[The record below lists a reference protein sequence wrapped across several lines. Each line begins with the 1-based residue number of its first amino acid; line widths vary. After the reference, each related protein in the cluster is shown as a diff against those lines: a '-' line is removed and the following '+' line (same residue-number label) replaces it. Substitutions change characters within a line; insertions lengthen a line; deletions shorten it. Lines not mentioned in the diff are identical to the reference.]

1 MSDAAST
8 VAAPRAFSWSRIWPW
23 LSLVTAAV
31 AMSATLPGRTHGL
44 GVITTP
50 LLADLQLT
58 EDTYSVFNF
67 WAVLLGTLLALP
79 VGLAIDRFGTRLIS
93 TLVAAALGGAVLWL
107 SRATDATA
115 LFLSLTA
122 TRGLGQT
129 ALSIA
134 SMAIVGKWYTQD
146 AGRPMAIY
154 AALLSIGSIVAFELL
169 VFGVKAEGWR
179 TAWAATGWA
188 LLLGLAPLCWLLVR
202 QPSVA
207 ITARTA
213 DDESASFTLTQVL
226 RSPAFW
232 AFGLATAFF
241 NLVWSAITLYQ
252 RELLTEHGF
261 DPKGSTYEAVM
272 GGLVVCGIISNLLS
286 GWLAHRGVPLGRLL
300 MGGLLLLAG
309 SLAWFPYVTSA
320 AQATGYGILLGVASG
335 PIIVVF
341 FACWGQ
347 FFGRKNLAK
356 VQGAAQSLT
365 VLASASGPW
374 LLTSSKPL
382 LGSSAGF
389 FQFAAGMALLLA
401 MAVAWVRVPTPA
413 RVN

>member
-1 MSDAAST
+1 MTEAAAT
-8 VAAPRAFSWSRIWPW
+8 RAFSWPRVWPW

-50 LLADLQLT
+50 LLADLKLT
-58 EDTYSVFNF
+58 EDTYSLFNF

-79 VGLAIDRFGTRLIS
+79 VGLAIDRFGTRLVA
-93 TLVAAALGGAVLWL
+93 TLVAAALGGAVLWM
-107 SRATDATA
+107 SRAGDATT

-129 ALSIA
+129 ALSIV

-154 AALLSIGSIVAFELL
+154 AMLLSIGSIVAFELL
-169 VFGVKAEGWR
+169 VFGVKGEGWR
-179 TAWAATGWA
+179 SAWAATGWA
-188 LLLGLAPLCWLLVR
+188 LLFGLAPLCWLLVR
-202 QPSVA
+202 QPGVVA
-207 ITARTA
+207 AATAPV
-213 DDESASFTLTQVL
+213 DEAASFTLGQVL

-232 AFGLATAFF
+232 AFGLATSFF

-261 DPKGSTYEAVM
+261 DPKGNTYEALM
-272 GGLVVCGIISNLLS
+272 GGLVVCGIISNLVS

-300 MGGLLLLAG
+300 VGGLLLLAG
-309 SLAWFPYVTSA
+309 SLIWFPHVMSEG
-320 AQATGYGILLGVASG
+320 QAIGYGILLGAASG

-347 FFGRKNLAK
+347 FFGRTNLAK
-356 VQGAAQSLT
+356 VQGAAQALT
-365 VLASASGPW
+365 VLASAAGPW

-382 LGSSAGF
+382 FGTSAGF
-389 FQFAAGMALLLA
+389 FQIAAGVAVLLA
-401 MAVAWVRVPTPA
+401 VVVTWVRVPTRTA
-413 RVN
+413 